1 MEKEKQAVMN
11 ARLKSYTE
19 THPLQ
24 NAWEKCGL
32 RKLPLGGGTW
42 TES

>member
-1 MEKEKQAVMN
+1 MN
-11 ARLKSYTE
+11 ATLKSYIEE

-32 RKLPLGGGTW
+32 RKLPLGDTW
-42 TES
+42 TESYRIATD